1 MSGTKAYKERKTV
14 EHQSRIEQ
22 IIALN
27 DNRTAL
33 LNAIAD
39 YMHAKYGDGCF
50 YNDHPL
56 VSAVLQSANGNIID
70 LPKLA
75 NDINSYQLPEV

>member
-50 YNDHPL
+50 YNDHPAG
-56 VSAVLQSANGNIID
+56 VGCFAKCERQHYRPAETR
-70 LPKLA
+70 
-75 NDINSYQLPEV
+75 Q